1 MVYFGFNILC
11 RKKRIY
17 SSKTPFLEINM
28 LCVKSFSVV
37 VEYKATE
44 SSRKKRGI
52 TYGSAVSLFVISW
65 QIFDSKLQR
74 TCKLHHF
81 SAPSP
86 LLLPLAELSA
96 ASSRSCP
103 HVRFGLWFRRHPS
116 WTFHVLGSQFQVAKT
131 KTVIISCILLCI
143 YSYCFEPEW
152 FTLRAVFPVVIP
164 D

>member
-1 MVYFGFNILC
+1 
-11 RKKRIY
+11 
-17 SSKTPFLEINM
+17 M
-28 LCVKSFSVV
+28 LCVKSFSVI

-44 SSRKKRGI
+44 SSRGKERNHI
-52 TYGSAVSLFVISW
+52 RFCCLSLSLCLCVSLFMISW

-86 LLLPLAELSA
+86 LLLPLAVLSA
-96 ASSRSCP
+96 ASSRSCS

-131 KTVIISCILLCI
+131 KTVIISCILLSI
-143 YSYCFEPEW
+143 YSCCFETEW
-152 FTLRAVFPVVIP
+152 FTLTLRVLMSYIYIWSTYSWCF
-164 D
+164 